1 MSEETKTT
9 NNDMIVLADEIE
21 TLPINTSIDLNDVE
35 PAVDDENEDYGDL
48 VDSNNKRAFE
58 LFNMKSKMNDIKR
71 IADDIQEKTKSV
83 IDNEDELSVFDEIAL
98 KFDDGEIEKLTDE
111 AIEEI
116 YNNNGNPI
124 ELNFEFENPEDT
136 KAFKRDFLEFRR
148 QSILTTRTLNEEM
161 EKMNKIFEE
170 SQAELDEIVER
181 YGNMDNLI
189 RTTLEDRLEEADTEE
204 KKNLI
209 KKLINNFDYA
219 LSLDNI
225 KDFVNS
231 YKGRSIIGY
240 YRDEKKS
247 QYIYK
252 GYRKMCNVY
261 KIKTDLAKF
270 GGLEEQVIGEEYNKR
285 PNIFLFTIMY
295 YISTFANKE
304 VDRTIG
310 LFLTQLTINLKNL
323 IYNKFEDE
331 TTKETFSNNIKS
343 VIEMI
348 G

>member
-21 TLPINTSIDLNDVE
+21 TLPTNTSIDLNDVE

-71 IADDIQEKTKSV
+71 IADDIQEKTKTV
-83 IDNEDELSVFDEIAL
+83 IENEDELSVFDEIAL
-98 KFDDGEIEKLTDE
+98 KFDDDEIEKLTDE

-240 YRDEKKS
+240 YRDDKKS

-252 GYRKMCNVY
+252 GYRKMCDVY